1 MEVKQHTPGYTPGS
15 RKKSKWKIK
24 TIMRQ
29 QKWEYNIP
37 NLLDAAKAVLRGKFI
52 VMHAYIKKKE
62 RSQVNNLA
70 SHLKEL

>member
-1 MEVKQHTPGYTPGS
+1 MKLKINNKNTTKFTNTWKFNTLPGYTPGS

-37 NLLDAAKAVLRGKFI
+37 KLTGCSKSSF
-52 VMHAYIKKKE
+52 
-62 RSQVNNLA
+62 RSL
-70 SHLKEL
+70 